1 VGLVGLVAA
10 SFTSASGV
18 KNAGVTWGS
27 YDAIRGAKVD
37 GSGRHVVVPPFA
49 DNEGDPAWTRD
60 GQKLALFGSFSDTVR
75 LYVFSPKTRR
85 LRPVG
90 GVDSRSFEPTWSPD
104 AKRIAVSQAWG
115 PFGIEN
121 PESTIKIVSLAT
133 DKWTSVTKP
142 RRHRVDDDPAW
153 SPNGRTIAFAR
164 KHDGGTATLYL
175 VHPDGTALR
184 RLTKGRSPSWRRTG
198 SASRSRSAAAST
210 RSAPTAAGSNAS
222 SAASTLRSCVGPPTA
237 ERSSTRRPGV
247 ISGAM
252 SGPPTSPGHTGGASF
267 TASRSRASRGAPDDV
282 RAQEAG
288 AHPTDPARRAVV
300 DKSPPRLVGPV
311 VMSTTSGWT

>member
-1 VGLVGLVAA
+1 MGLVGLVAA

-184 RLTKGRSPSWRRTG
+184 RLTKGRSPSWSPDGKRLAFALGGSIYEIRADGRGLKRILRGLHSPLVRWSPDGRTLLYTSSGSDFRGDVWTADVAGTHRRRILHRVAIEG
-198 SASRSRSAAAST
+198 IAW
-210 RSAPTAAGSNAS
+210 
-222 SAASTLRSCVGPPTA
+222 
-237 ERSSTRRPGV
+237 RPG
-247 ISGAM
+247 
-252 SGPPTSPGHTGGASF
+252 
-267 TASRSRASRGAPDDV
+267 
-282 RAQEAG
+282 
-288 AHPTDPARRAVV
+288 
-300 DKSPPRLVGPV
+300 
-311 VMSTTSGWT
+311 